1 MVYAPSIIINNQQSQ
16 IQVEMEIWKVWKIQT
31 VKSASAAIT
40 LPNADSDLLMFL
52 ASSNTM
58 PSAPV
63 LLT

>member
-1 MVYAPSIIINNQQSQ
+1 M
-16 IQVEMEIWKVWKIQT
+16 KVWKIQT